1 MHFDHNSLKEIGI
14 FKIQNFISSDEC
26 ENIINETKLIKA
38 DNQKVRVDDLDSEY
52 RVWNAEKVF
61 PSINT
66 FLHSNTV
73 KNISKE
79 FMRDQIFNASDFMVD
94 SLTALLERE
103 RNKRK
108 AS

>member
-1 MHFDHNSLKEIGI
+1 MKRVVITIDGPAASGKGSL
-14 FKIQNFISSDEC
+14 S
-26 ENIINETKLIKA
+26 
-38 DNQKVRVDDLDSEY
+38 
-52 RVWNAEKVF
+52 
-61 PSINT
+61 
-66 FLHSNTV
+66 

-108 AS
+108 VS